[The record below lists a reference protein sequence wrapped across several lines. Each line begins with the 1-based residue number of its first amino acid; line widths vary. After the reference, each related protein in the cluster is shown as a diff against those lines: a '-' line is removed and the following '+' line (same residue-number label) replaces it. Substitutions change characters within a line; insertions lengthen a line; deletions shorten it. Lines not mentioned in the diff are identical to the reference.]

1 MVACTSFS
9 NPSFSQST
17 GYTGDELI
25 VGYYGG
31 PDAKSLGV
39 LGQHTIEELTPLI
52 QAKADEYDKINGDQQ
67 VIPTY
72 HLIYGLATGDPGRK
86 KDYLLPLSEAKLM
99 KYINAAED
107 NGFLVIIDTQLGA
120 ETPVEAITPVLKY
133 LKYNS
138 VHLAVDPEFEVNGLN
153 IPPGRKIGHISG
165 EDVNLV
171 QSAMINYMDKNGIS
185 GKKILMVH
193 SFTEGMV
200 TDKETIKLH
209 DQIDLIMNL
218 DGHGSPALKIKVY
231 NSLYTARSASRVS
244 GGFKLFFLE
253 DKPSMMT
260 PAQSLGQESVDGH
273 KLAEIPRYINYQ

>member
-1 MVACTSFS
+1 MNKIIKGRYEFYGYQKFGNIIENLQQKIRDKYPEKDHLKLIKKKIKDTFS
-9 NPSFSQST
+9 NTVF
-17 GYTGDELI
+17 
-25 VGYYGG
+25 
-31 PDAKSLGV
+31 
-39 LGQHTIEELTPLI
+39 
-52 QAKADEYDKINGDQQ
+52 
-67 VIPTY
+67 
-72 HLIYGLATGDPGRK
+72 
-86 KDYLLPLSEAKLM
+86 
-99 KYINAAED
+99 
-107 NGFLVIIDTQLGA
+107 IIDEVHNIKESNSLKVLPPLLNKVVSYSENMKLLLLSA
-120 ETPVEAITPVLKY
+120 TPMFDTSNEIFFLLNLMLKNDNRPIMY
-133 LKYNS
+133 SK
-138 VHLAVDPEFEVNGLN
+138 D
-153 IPPGRKIGHISG
+153 
-165 EDVNLV
+165 
-171 QSAMINYMDKNGIS
+171 YMDKNGIS

>member
-1 MVACTSFS
+1 VVACTSFS

-133 LKYNS
+133 L
-138 VHLAVDPEFEVNGLN
+138 
-153 IPPGRKIGHISG
+153 
-165 EDVNLV
+165 
-171 QSAMINYMDKNGIS
+171 
-185 GKKILMVH
+185 
-193 SFTEGMV
+193 
-200 TDKETIKLH
+200 
-209 DQIDLIMNL
+209 
-218 DGHGSPALKIKVY
+218 
-231 NSLYTARSASRVS
+231 
-244 GGFKLFFLE
+244 
-253 DKPSMMT
+253 
-260 PAQSLGQESVDGH
+260 
-273 KLAEIPRYINYQ
+273 